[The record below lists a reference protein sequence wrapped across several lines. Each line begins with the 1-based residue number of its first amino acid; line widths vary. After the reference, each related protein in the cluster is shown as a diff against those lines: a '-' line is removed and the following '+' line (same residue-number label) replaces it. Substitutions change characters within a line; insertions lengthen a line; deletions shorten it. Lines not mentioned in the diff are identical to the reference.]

1 MQSRAEK
8 HHEKKLP
15 QNWNPDP
22 RVIDALKQ
30 DALNGQLSCRLA
42 TKISQDLSFPSKEIG
57 FTIDFLGL
65 SIIKCQLGLFGYLP
79 DKKVIQPAQSISPDL
94 RETITNALVDGR
106 LACKSVWETAS
117 KFHLSKMEVSSACEA
132 MKVKIS
138 SCQLGAF

>member
-1 MQSRAEK
+1 MQSRVEK
-8 HHEKKLP
+8 HHKKELP

-42 TKISQDLSFPSKEIG
+42 TKISKDLRLLPKEIG
-57 FTIDFLGL
+57 FTIDFLEL

-106 LACKSVWETAS
+106 LACKSAWDIAS
-117 KFHLSKMEVSSACEA
+117 KFNLSKMEVASACEA

-138 SCQLGAF
+138 ACQLGAF